1 MSERIALRCPNC
13 SNISYRPVAFVRTRF
28 RFMCKHCL
36 KVANI
41 DPDDVVRALVHH
53 RRDVDEEPDALE
65 QAPDTEA
72 EERDD

>member
-1 MSERIALRCPNC
+1 MSGRIALRCPNC
-13 SNISYRPVAFVRTRF
+13 SKISYRPVAFVRTRF
-28 RFMCKHCL
+28 HFMCKYCHQ
-36 KVANI
+36 VAKI

-53 RRDVDEEPDALE
+53 RRDMDEAPDALE